1 MNFLKYVICGTP
13 SQLESENED
22 SEKVK
27 HYLSVPKL
35 ANILKK
41 IEEVS
46 DLIAE
51 ADPNCKRSAKVKQ
64 SLQNAVKCYKVIHD
78 EKDSRRKLSDFLGE
92 R

>member
-1 MNFLKYVICGTP
+1 MSTLRWTLHHSNGFCNQV
-13 SQLESENED
+13 S
-22 SEKVK
+22 
-27 HYLSVPKL
+27 LSVPKL

-46 DLIAE
+46 HLIVE
-51 ADPNCKRSAKVKQ
+51 SDPNGKRSAKVKQ

-78 EKDSRRKLSDFLGE
+78 DKDSRRKLSDFLGE